1 MYVSRI
7 GNVSKMYAK
16 YEQILKISNWI
27 RFLIKLSFKISS
39 ISDTTH
45 GRCGTI
51 KEIIENDTSF
61 AEKGLTLSGFWRL
74 SGLCMVVCI
83 ICFTR
88 KYMERIAIIDLGSN
102 SVRFIIMQVA
112 GTGAYKLIY
121 QEKKSIRLSE
131 GMTKDDMMLTEEA
144 QRRALDCLRV
154 YAHAARVL
162 HVTRTLAVATAA
174 VRNAR
179 NGASFLKRVR
189 TLTSIPMTIISG
201 REEARLGFSGVIHTI
216 DENDFLLF
224 DLGGASVEISL
235 VRAKKRLH
243 SISIP
248 MGAVTLTEMFNS
260 SDTVTNA
267 QKERMAS
274 FIRKKLQE
282 VSWLP
287 KGPIPIIGIGGTVRN
302 LAKIHQRRIQ
312 YPLPK
317 LHNYQFPAA
326 DLFPLVDEICSK
338 NCAERR
344 RISGLS
350 SERAD
355 IIIAG
360 ALVVSELVRLTNAKS
375 LTISGCGIRE
385 GLFFHYYDPLHGA
398 HHDWEKHMLLS
409 SVRNYRKTLPLDD
422 TSHTKYVTAMALT
435 LFDSWKKMHG
445 LSERDRLLLATASL
459 LHDIGSLINYYSHAR
474 HSAYMIANAH
484 LFGLTHK
491 EQLMC
496 ALIAAFHHGYS
507 GKILKTN
514 PLTDLLT
521 EEDLQKV
528 KKLSLFLALAEG
540 LDETKEQCITRLV
553 CHSSP
558 RAAELRVYI
567 NQDAFD
573 VQAHAIQP
581 FIRPFEK
588 LFRRPLDI
596 QWFPG
601 SHQAS
606 VFKKAQPIL

>member
-1 MYVSRI
+1 
-7 GNVSKMYAK
+7 
-16 YEQILKISNWI
+16 
-27 RFLIKLSFKISS
+27 
-39 ISDTTH
+39 
-45 GRCGTI
+45 
-51 KEIIENDTSF
+51 
-61 AEKGLTLSGFWRL
+61 
-74 SGLCMVVCI
+74 
-83 ICFTR
+83 
-88 KYMERIAIIDLGSN
+88 MERVAIIDLGSN
-102 SVRFIIMQVA
+102 SVRFIIMQVSS
-112 GTGAYKLIY
+112 TGAYKLIY

-131 GMTKDDMMLTEEA
+131 GMTKDDLMLTEAA
-144 QRRALDCLRV
+144 QRRALDCLKV
-154 YAHAARVL
+154 YAHAAKVL
-162 HVTRTLAVATAA
+162 HVTKMLAVATAA

-189 TLTSIPMTIISG
+189 TATAIPMTIISG
-201 REEARLGFSGVIHTI
+201 RYEARLGFSGVIHTI
-216 DENDFLLF
+216 DESDFVLF

-235 VRAKKRLH
+235 VRGKRRLH
-243 SISIP
+243 SVSIP
-248 MGAVTLTEMFNS
+248 MGAVTLTEIFGS
-260 SDTVTNA
+260 TDTVSNSE
-267 QKERMAS
+267 KEKIRS
-274 FIRKKLQE
+274 YIRKKLQE
-282 VSWLP
+282 IPWLP

-338 NCAERR
+338 NLAERR

-360 ALVVSELVRLTNAKS
+360 SLVVAELVRLVNAPN

-385 GLFFHYYDPLHGA
+385 GLFFHYYDPLHGDK
-398 HHDWEKHMLLS
+398 HDWEGNMLLS

-422 TSHTKYVTAMALT
+422 TSHTRYVTSMALT
-435 LFDSWKKMHG
+435 LFDNWKKMHG
-445 LSERDRLLLATASL
+445 LTERDRLLLTAASM
-459 LHDIGSLINYYSHAR
+459 LHDIGGLINYYSHAR

-484 LFGLTHK
+484 LFGLTHR

-514 PLTDLLT
+514 NMTSLLSEDDLS
-521 EEDLQKV
+521 KV
-528 KKLSLFLALAEG
+528 KKLSVFLAIAEG
-540 LDETKEQCITRLV
+540 LDETKEQCVTRLV

-581 FIRPFEK
+581 FVRPFEK

-601 SHQAS
+601 SRQAS
-606 VFKKAQPIL
+606 DFKKGLKLL